1 MFGTIRRA
9 RMTVGRKIYAL
20 ICLSFVGLL
29 GVTFLE
35 SRELASSL
43 DQQKQIELRHLGD
56 VALGII
62 KEEHAAVQKGG
73 VSDADAQKRA
83 MARIGALRYGNND
96 YFWIND
102 MHPKMVMHPIK
113 PEMNGNDLSAY
124 KDPNG
129 KLLFVD
135 FVDTVKKSG
144 SGFVPYEWPKPGFDK
159 PQPKLSYVVGF
170 APWNWLVGTGVYID
184 DLKAQTWASTQ
195 RSLVV
200 AGVILLFMLVVSI
213 FVARSVTG
221 PLRRMTA
228 AMNDLASGNLAVEV
242 PGIGRGDEV
251 GEMAKAVEVFKSNA
265 VARQSLEIEQRAT
278 ETRAVASRKSDMN
291 KMADD
296 FETAVG
302 RIVETVSS
310 ASSQLEVSAGTLTA
324 TAERAQELTTAVAA
338 ASEEASTNVQSVA
351 SATEEMAS
359 SVTEISR
366 QVQESARMANDAV
379 DQARVTND
387 RVSELSKAATR
398 IGDVVELINTIAGQ
412 TNLLAL
418 NATIEAARA
427 GEAGRGFAVVASE
440 VKALAEQTAKATGEI
455 GQQISSIQAAT
466 QELVNAIQAI
476 SGTIEKLSEISS
488 TIAAAV
494 EEQGAATQE
503 ISRNVQQ
510 AATGT
515 QQVSSN
521 IGDVQRGA
529 SETGSASSQVLAA
542 AQSLSGDSNRLKIE
556 VGRFLELGAGG
567 LIELIVWSEAGSSCW
582 LRIADDLNRELDL
595 SVGRLFSAARGARDI
610 PRSQNCDCGMG
621 RPIALSETDGEC
633 GQ

>member
-1 MFGTIRRA
+1 MVGLIRQA

-20 ICLSFVGLL
+20 ICLSFVWLL
-29 GVTFLE
+29 GITFLG

-43 DQQKQIELRHLGD
+43 IQQKQIELQHLGE
-56 VALGII
+56 VALGIV
-62 KEEHAAVQKGG
+62 KEEHAAAQKGD
-73 VSDADAQKRA
+73 VSAADAQKRA
-83 MARIGALRYGNND
+83 MARVAALRYGSND
-96 YFWIND
+96 YYWIND

-135 FVDTVKKSG
+135 FVDTVRKSG
-144 SGFVPYEWPKPGFDK
+144 AGFVPYEWPKPGFEK

-170 APWNWLVGTGVYID
+170 APWNWVIGTGVYID
-184 DLKAQTWASTQ
+184 DVNAQTWASTQ
-195 RSLVV
+195 RSLIA
-200 AGVILLFMLVVSI
+200 AGLILLFALAVSI
-213 FVARSVTG
+213 LVARSITG
-221 PLRRMTA
+221 PLRHMTV

-242 PGIGRGDEV
+242 PGVGRGDEV
-251 GEMAKAVEVFKSNA
+251 GEMAKAVEIFKGNA
-265 VARQSLEIEQRAT
+265 VARQALEAEQREAA
-278 ETRAVASRKSDMN
+278 TRAASGRKADMN
-291 KMADD
+291 KMAND
-296 FETAVG
+296 FEAAVG
-302 RIVETVSS
+302 LIVEAVSS
-310 ASSQLEVSAGTLTA
+310 ASSQLEVSAGTLTT
-324 TAERAQELTTAVAA
+324 TAERAQQLTATVAA
-338 ASEEASTNVQSVA
+338 ASEEASSNVQSVA

-359 SVTEISR
+359 SVNEISR
-366 QVQESARMANDAV
+366 QVQASARMAADAV
-379 DQARVTND
+379 GQARVTND

-455 GQQISSIQAAT
+455 GQQISGIQAAT
-466 QELVNAIQAI
+466 QESVNAIQAI

-510 AATGT
+510 ASMGT
-515 QQVSSN
+515 QQVSAN
-521 IGDVQRGA
+521 ITDVQRGA
-529 SETGSASSQVLAA
+529 SETGSASSQVLSA
-542 AQSLSGDSNRLKIE
+542 AQSLSGDSSRLKLE
-556 VGRFLELGAGG
+556 VGKFL
-567 LIELIVWSEAGSSCW
+567 
-582 LRIADDLNRELDL
+582 N
-595 SVGRLFSAARGARDI
+595 SVRAA
-610 PRSQNCDCGMG
+610 
-621 RPIALSETDGEC
+621 
-633 GQ
+633 